1 MRMFQRAA
9 VVAAAIAGLSTL
21 GAGVGFA
28 GDNGEAPPPI
38 SAVANSSA
46 SAVAFGGDY
55 FTVPQGQPEAQPQ
68 GEPEGQ
74 PEGQPEAQPEAQPE
88 EQQPEAQPEEHKN
101 PEDEQG
107 YEQGEE

>member
-46 SAVAFGGDY
+46 NAVAFGGDY
-55 FTVPQGQPEAQPQ
+55 YTLPQAQPEGQPEAQP
-68 GEPEGQ
+68 EGQ
-74 PEGQPEAQPEAQPE
+74 PEEQQPEAQPEAQQPEAQPEAQPE
-88 EQQPEAQPEEHKN
+88 EQH
-101 PEDEQG
+101 
-107 YEQGEE
+107 GEE

>member
-46 SAVAFGGDY
+46 NAVAFGGDY
-55 FTVPQGQPEAQPQ
+55 YTLPQA
-68 GEPEGQ
+68 Q

-88 EQQPEAQPEEHKN
+88 EQQQQPEAQPEEQQQQ
-101 PEDEQG
+101 PEAQPEEQH
-107 YEQGEE
+107 GEE

>member
-9 VVAAAIAGLSTL
+9 VVAVAIAGLSTL

-46 SAVAFGGDY
+46 NAVAFGGGDY
-55 FTVPQGQPEAQPQ
+55 YTLPA
-68 GEPEGQ
+68 Q

-88 EQQPEAQPEEHKN
+88 EQQPEAQPEAQQ
-101 PEDEQG
+101 PEAQPEEQHE
-107 YEQGEE
+107 EQHGEE

>member
-1 MRMFQRAA
+1 MFQRAA

-55 FTVPQGQPEAQPQ
+55 YTLPQAQPEGQPEAQPEEEQ
-68 GEPEGQ
+68 Q
-74 PEGQPEAQPEAQPE
+74 PEAQPQAQPEEQPEAQPEAQPE
-88 EQQPEAQPEEHKN
+88 EQH
-101 PEDEQG
+101 
-107 YEQGEE
+107 GE

>member
-9 VVAAAIAGLSTL
+9 VVAATIAGLSTL

-46 SAVAFGGDY
+46 NAVAFGGGDY
-55 FTVPQGQPEAQPQ
+55 YTL
-68 GEPEGQ
+68 PEGQ
-74 PEGQPEAQPEAQPE
+74 PEGQPEAQPEEQPQPEAQPE
-88 EQQPEAQPEEHKN
+88 EQQPEAQPEAQ
-101 PEDEQG
+101 PEEQH
-107 YEQGEE
+107 GEE

>member
-9 VVAAAIAGLSTL
+9 VVAATIAGLSTL

-55 FTVPQGQPEAQPQ
+55 YTLPQAQPEGQPEAQP
-68 GEPEGQ
+68 EGQ
-74 PEGQPEAQPEAQPE
+74 PEEQQPEAQPEAQQPEAQPEAQPE
-88 EQQPEAQPEEHKN
+88 EQH
-101 PEDEQG
+101 
-107 YEQGEE
+107 GEE

>member
-9 VVAAAIAGLSTL
+9 VVAATIAGLSAF

-55 FTVPQGQPEAQPQ
+55 YTLPQAQ
-68 GEPEGQ
+68 PEGQ
-74 PEGQPEAQPEAQPE
+74 PEGQPEAQPE
-88 EQQPEAQPEEHKN
+88 EQQPEAQPEAQ
-101 PEDEQG
+101 PEEQH
-107 YEQGEE
+107 GE

>member
-46 SAVAFGGDY
+46 NAVAFGGDY
-55 FTVPQGQPEAQPQ
+55 YTLPQA
-68 GEPEGQ
+68 Q
-74 PEGQPEAQPEAQPE
+74 PEGQPEAQPEAQPEQQPEAQPAEAQPE
-88 EQQPEAQPEEHKN
+88 EQQPEAQPEEH
-101 PEDEQG
+101 PEEQH
-107 YEQGEE
+107 GEE

>member
-46 SAVAFGGDY
+46 NAVAFGGDY
-55 FTVPQGQPEAQPQ
+55 YTLPQA
-68 GEPEGQ
+68 Q

-88 EQQPEAQPEEHKN
+88 EQQQPEAQPEEQQQQ
-101 PEDEQG
+101 PEAQPEEQH
-107 YEQGEE
+107 GEE

>member
-1 MRMFQRAA
+1 MFQRAA

-46 SAVAFGGDY
+46 NAVAFGGDY
-55 FTVPQGQPEAQPQ
+55 YTLPQAQPEGQPEAQP
-68 GEPEGQ
+68 EGQ
-74 PEGQPEAQPEAQPE
+74 PEEQQPEAQPEAQQPEAQPEAQPE
-88 EQQPEAQPEEHKN
+88 EQH
-101 PEDEQG
+101 
-107 YEQGEE
+107 GEE

>member
-9 VVAAAIAGLSTL
+9 VVAAAIAGLSTI

-46 SAVAFGGDY
+46 NAVAFGGDY
-55 FTVPQGQPEAQPQ
+55 YTLPQA
-68 GEPEGQ
+68 Q
-74 PEGQPEAQPEAQPE
+74 PEGQPEAQPEEQ
-88 EQQPEAQPEEHKN
+88 QQPEAQPEEQH
-101 PEDEQG
+101 
-107 YEQGEE
+107 GEE

>member
-46 SAVAFGGDY
+46 NAVAFGGDY
-55 FTVPQGQPEAQPQ
+55 YTLPQA
-68 GEPEGQ
+68 Q
-74 PEGQPEAQPEAQPE
+74 PEGQPEAQPEEQQQPEAQPE
-88 EQQPEAQPEEHKN
+88 AQQPEAQPEEQH
-101 PEDEQG
+101 
-107 YEQGEE
+107 GEE

>member
-46 SAVAFGGDY
+46 NAVAFGGDY
-55 FTVPQGQPEAQPQ
+55 YTLPQAQ
-68 GEPEGQ
+68 PEGQ
-74 PEGQPEAQPEAQPE
+74 PEGQPEEQQPEAQPEAQQPEAQPEAQPE
-88 EQQPEAQPEEHKN
+88 EQH
-101 PEDEQG
+101 
-107 YEQGEE
+107 GEE

>member
-28 GDNGEAPPPI
+28 DDNGEGPPPI

-55 FTVPQGQPEAQPQ
+55 YTLPQAQ
-68 GEPEGQ
+68 PEGQ
-74 PEGQPEAQPEAQPE
+74 PEGQPEAQPEEQQQPEAQPE
-88 EQQPEAQPEEHKN
+88 EQQPEAQPEAQ
-101 PEDEQG
+101 PEEQH
-107 YEQGEE
+107 GEE

>member
-55 FTVPQGQPEAQPQ
+55 YTLPQA
-68 GEPEGQ
+68 Q
-74 PEGQPEAQPEAQPE
+74 PEGQPEAQPEEQ
-88 EQQPEAQPEEHKN
+88 QQPEAQPQAQPEEQ
-101 PEDEQG
+101 PEAEPEAQPEEQH
-107 YEQGEE
+107 GE